1 MEADARKHD
10 LDSGLQAVISDVSE
24 YETDDPDS
32 DNDYG
37 ALGRSKHGHRYI
49 NYDVTTSSGSF
60 PSHSNYD
67 QPTLD
72 NEQSS
77 NCEESVD
84 DGSQPSQS
92 ETTTI
97 HQPSRKHRVVHEPI
111 MSAKRHHRNGMPHVS
126 SKVEPRSRQKSQLQ
140 SQSLKGKGRMK

>member
-1 MEADARKHD
+1 MEADECKHD

-37 ALGRSKHGHRYI
+37 ALGRSNHCHRYI
-49 NYDVTTSSGSF
+49 NYDVTTLSGSF

-72 NEQSS
+72 NEQSF

-84 DGSQPSQS
+84 DGSQLSQS
-92 ETTTI
+92 ETTI
-97 HQPSRKHRVVHEPI
+97 YQLSRKHQVVHEPI
-111 MSAKRHHRNGMPHVS
+111 MSAKHHHSNGMPHVS
-126 SKVEPRSRQKSQLQ
+126 SKAVPQSRRKS
-140 SQSLKGKGRMK
+140 

>member
-1 MEADARKHD
+1 MEADACKHD

-24 YETDDPDS
+24 YETDDSDS

-37 ALGRSKHGHRYI
+37 TLDQSNHGRRYI

-60 PSHSNYD
+60 PNHSNYD

-77 NCEESVD
+77 NCEKSVD
-84 DGSQPSQS
+84 DGSEPS
-92 ETTTI
+92 
-97 HQPSRKHRVVHEPI
+97 
-111 MSAKRHHRNGMPHVS
+111 
-126 SKVEPRSRQKSQLQ
+126 
-140 SQSLKGKGRMK
+140 